1 MRKGL
6 VGGCIVAALV
16 FGAGNAAAA
25 IRVTTTKDETIAGD
39 GTCSLREAVQTASGL
54 PSPDCPGAAASGVT
68 TIALP
73 AGHYRLSLGSELD
86 LGGDIAI
93 VGGKGDPSQ
102 TVIDAALHS
111 RALLTEGT
119 ASLSRLTVTGGR
131 AAQPGPTGAPGGG
144 IDNVGTL
151 ALSNV
156 VVTDNASGDG
166 ARGRDGST
174 GGTCTPGT
182 DGGNGG
188 DGGGIFNDG
197 TLTMTRVT
205 VSGDQTGDGGRGG
218 DGGGRSGPGQTG
230 CSGGD
235 GGSAGSGAGVYS
247 DGPLT
252 VNQSRITGNATGNG
266 GAGGA
271 GGQAASGGAAGSGG
285 SGGDGAGI
293 TSSLQGEAL
302 TVLASTITG
311 NLGGNGG
318 GGGSGGPGA
327 NPGSGAAGGDGGL
340 GGRGGGLFSDAR
352 LGATSSVTD
361 STIAQNVA
369 GDGGYGGSGGAGN
382 GTGRTGGAG
391 GNAANG
397 SGGGG
402 IYADAGPVNLIA
414 DTLAGDLAGEGGGP
428 GAGGTGQ
435 NSASSGTPGTAGSG
449 GSGGA
454 IVVGSAMMNVLA
466 SVSEQDTLVAASLP
480 ENCSG
485 DVTDAGGNLSFPDTS
500 CPAEVTSDPQ
510 LGPLQDNG
518 GPTPTMSLAPSSPA
532 INQIPASGAGCP
544 STDQRNVVRPQ
555 PRNGDC
561 DIGAYEFARPV
572 CRPLA
577 DATAMGRAL
586 RVSLDCGDP
595 SGLALK
601 YRIGRRP
608 THGSLG
614 TLDAAAGKVTYTPRP
629 GFVGKDSFTYRA
641 ANANGTATAQTVT
654 ITVLRAPPVLSAAR
668 LARTSFRAASGTQLH
683 FTLSA
688 TAALTITIT
697 HKDGKPAGAMTFAHE
712 PPGQDTVPL
721 RGEVG
726 EHLLAPGAYRAK
738 LVASNAG
745 GHSGVT
751 VLPFTIASA
760 SDSRSGR

>member
-86 LGGDIAI
+86 LDGDIAI

-131 AAQPGPTGAPGGG
+131 AAQRGPTGAPGGG

-156 VVTDNASGDG
+156 VVTDNA
-166 ARGRDGST
+166 
-174 GGTCTPGT
+174 
-182 DGGNGG
+182 
-188 DGGGIFNDG
+188 
-197 TLTMTRVT
+197 
-205 VSGDQTGDGGRGG
+205 
-218 DGGGRSGPGQTG
+218 
-230 CSGGD
+230 
-235 GGSAGSGAGVYS
+235 
-247 DGPLT
+247 
-252 VNQSRITGNATGNG
+252 
-266 GAGGA
+266 
-271 GGQAASGGAAGSGG
+271 
-285 SGGDGAGI
+285 
-293 TSSLQGEAL
+293 
-302 TVLASTITG
+302 
-311 NLGGNGG
+311 
-318 GGGSGGPGA
+318 
-327 NPGSGAAGGDGGL
+327 
-340 GGRGGGLFSDAR
+340 
-352 LGATSSVTD
+352 
-361 STIAQNVA
+361 
-369 GDGGYGGSGGAGN
+369 
-382 GTGRTGGAG
+382 
-391 GNAANG
+391 
-397 SGGGG
+397 
-402 IYADAGPVNLIA
+402 
-414 DTLAGDLAGEGGGP
+414 
-428 GAGGTGQ
+428 
-435 NSASSGTPGTAGSG
+435 
-449 GSGGA
+449 
-454 IVVGSAMMNVLA
+454 
-466 SVSEQDTLVAASLP
+466 
-480 ENCSG
+480 SG

-555 PRNGDC
+555 PRHGDC

-654 ITVLRAPPVLSAAR
+654 ITVLRVPPVLSAAR

-697 HKDGKPAGAMTFAHE
+697 HKNGKPAGAVTFAHE

-751 VLPFTIASA
+751 VLPFTIAPA